1 MAQSRSRLAGLVVL
15 SPIRILWSI
24 ALTASFLLSVFA
36 AFRGAYIGPDYYTHF
51 ARLTEWPKIFD
62 FSATSPPIY
71 YLFGHVLFLLIGSSN
86 AFPITLSIVQ
96 AGANTLAMLCF
107 FLYTERR
114 FNSALIHLGLVFL
127 LAFLPVRI
135 IHETTIGT
143 DSTTIVLFVL
153 LLVLFDRLLSEEVCT
168 LKNAGL
174 LGLGL
179 ALAVWTKYSFMAL
192 IPAIFLL
199 LVGMWTQRRW
209 KLERFVAICAL
220 SLILPTGLALHS
232 FLASSRVHGYNTEKH
247 WLAKGQSPDMDYHDL
262 FSVKANDVRLF
273 RAPEYFKRDILAA
286 HRYSYLALVHLG
298 IFTDTMNLFQI
309 LSVPQRFGSIMIPDQ
324 KMRRPWKTPVMVA
337 SMYLGLVWTL
347 CALIATPWALLR
359 AMRNLWR
366 GKLERE
372 DSSIL
377 LGTSFF
383 LLIFLSIPF
392 VRGGM
397 LFGYWTPRLI
407 LPSLVSFSLAA
418 FLFIDRKVEG
428 RSSCVVLTLMALV
441 AIQCAIEIVMLA

>member
-15 SPIRILWSI
+15 SPVRILWSI

-114 FNSALIHLGLVFL
+114 FNSALIHLGLVFF

-220 SLILPTGLALHS
+220 SLIWQADVYTATIRKSIGWLKGSRLRWITTTFCPSKPMMSGFSALPNTSSAISWQRTDTAIWHWCISASLPT
-232 FLASSRVHGYNTEKH
+232 
-247 WLAKGQSPDMDYHDL
+247 Q
-262 FSVKANDVRLF
+262 
-273 RAPEYFKRDILAA
+273 
-286 HRYSYLALVHLG
+286 
-298 IFTDTMNLFQI
+298 
-309 LSVPQRFGSIMIPDQ
+309 
-324 KMRRPWKTPVMVA
+324 
-337 SMYLGLVWTL
+337 
-347 CALIATPWALLR
+347 
-359 AMRNLWR
+359 
-366 GKLERE
+366 
-372 DSSIL
+372 
-377 LGTSFF
+377 
-383 LLIFLSIPF
+383 
-392 VRGGM
+392 
-397 LFGYWTPRLI
+397 
-407 LPSLVSFSLAA
+407 
-418 FLFIDRKVEG
+418 
-428 RSSCVVLTLMALV
+428 
-441 AIQCAIEIVMLA
+441 